1 MADYIFTRENLRT
14 FQTKSSN
21 WSGTYL
27 GSLVN
32 NSSTTAYF
40 AIEGARYYISE
51 SGGFVGHKYK
61 DVFNSASITSLT
73 NGSLVSGS
81 TNCGIIVNPNSTSAF
96 AFTITGTIVK
106 EQLLV
111 SAPNVHVISGSTNS
125 FYGVEFTATGT

>member
-1 MADYIFTRENLRT
+1 MADYTFTRENLRT

-21 WSGTYL
+21 WSGIYL

-40 AIEGARYYISE
+40 AIEGASYYISE
-51 SGGFVGHKYK
+51 SGVFVGHKYK

-81 TNCGIIVNPNSTSAF
+81 TNCGIIVNPNSTSVF
-96 AFTITGTIVK
+96 AFTITGTIAK

-125 FYGVEFTATGT
+125 FYGVEFTAIGT